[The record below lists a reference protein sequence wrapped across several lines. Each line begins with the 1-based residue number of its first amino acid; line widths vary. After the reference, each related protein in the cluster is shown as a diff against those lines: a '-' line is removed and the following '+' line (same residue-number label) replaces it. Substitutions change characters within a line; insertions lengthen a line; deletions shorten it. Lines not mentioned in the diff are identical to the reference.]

1 MATTII
7 DTFITRYAFQVD
19 QQSARRV
26 NTFVS
31 GLQTRIR
38 ALGGALS
45 TLGVA
50 GGLGIAGITQALRE
64 YSRVTNTIQN
74 SLLDLTKKQD
84 EAISDAKKG
93 LKEYQYGWRSVDR
106 TISRVFTTTQHLEG
120 VAALMSGDRSSAA
133 QINKMYRN
141 AALPTAISESI
152 TPAQA
157 GASLTNILRAYG
169 LQDTAEQMKHVADV
183 IASFATKHAIP
194 FASMDRIL
202 SGLGERSQNAGV
214 SLREMAGILTYLGS
228 EGLDPSRIDTALR
241 AILSRLLTIET
252 QSPAVKERL
261 NRAGISA
268 DDIKRNYFGEGGKGL
283 LALLYE
289 FRDKKVDSS
298 TLRALMGEEAY
309 VIFGKMVSD
318 VGKLSRVIWESQRY
332 GGGAADKRAQVM
344 SSGLGPS
351 IVGVT
356 SSLQALAIAIGK
368 TGVIEGLTVF
378 TNLIASI
385 VDAFTGAFIFSGV
398 FGENLRKYLWASV
411 FGGLTLLAFRE
422 KIKTGYLFA
431 RGRSR
436 ATDALSRSISDETA
450 RLAVRQEQELNRM
463 GVGGDQR
470 ERIRIRQERK
480 LNSIWRRRIADE
492 SFDPGLSFGKSRSR
506 ENRLWRM
513 VMRTPGPKPGA
524 PRTVRSLRDFDPIIG
539 HVAPWRYTFRP
550 SRFNEIS
557 AYTKLKSSTH
567 YHGGQKWRSRLW
579 AAGGLGLGAIS
590 KVGGAFRG
598 VWRLLR
604 GLLGQWGLLLTLG
617 IELVPLLINNWRSI
631 IEFFKS
637 PIQNLSRWFDSL
649 SGLQNPGPLKTA
661 EQEKKE
667 KEMRENYMYYDQWK
681 KNMER
686 MGIDR
691 PSEGDRSA
699 SLNVN
704 IGDIHVATAAGASGE
719 DIATGIRTNLVNQ
732 LHSAIENFDNAVSV

>member
-19 QQSARRV
+19 RQSARRV

-31 GLQTRIR
+31 GLQTRVR

-64 YSRVTNTIQN
+64 YSRVTNAIQN
-74 SLLDLTKKQD
+74 NLLNLTKKQG
-84 EAISDAKKG
+84 EAVSDAKKG
-93 LKEYQYGWRSVDR
+93 LKEYEAGLVGIDR
-106 TISRVFTTTQHLEG
+106 TIKRVFTTTQHLEG
-120 VAALMSGDRSSAA
+120 VAALMSGDRSSAT
-133 QINKMYRN
+133 QINKMYKS
-141 AALPTAISESI
+141 AALPTAISESV

-241 AILSRLLTIET
+241 AVLSRLLTIET

-261 NRAGISA
+261 NRAGIST

-289 FRDKKVDSS
+289 FRDKNVDSS

-309 VIFGKMVSD
+309 VIFGEMVSD

-351 IVGVT
+351 ISGIT
-356 SSLQALAIAIGK
+356 SSLQELAVAIGN
-368 TGVIEGLTVF
+368 TGVIEGLTLFADGVAYV
-378 TNLIASI
+378 TNFLSTIIGGLGETIRNSLWA
-385 VDAFTGAFIFSGV
+385 AGFTGLAGLGLWS
-398 FGENLRKYLWASV
+398 LRGKV
-411 FGGLTLLAFRE
+411 
-422 KIKTGYLFA
+422 KTGYLFA

-436 ATDALSRSISDETA
+436 ATDAIARELSNETSTLL
-450 RLAVRQEQELNRM
+450 RRQQHELM
-463 GVGGDQR
+463 GMRVGQDQR
-470 ERIRIRQERK
+470 SKIITGQRKKRQLIWHDRIKKESSLAWLTPQQQER
-480 LNSIWRRRIADE
+480 RRY
-492 SFDPGLSFGKSRSR
+492 K
-506 ENRLWRM
+506 LWRM
-513 VMRTPGPKPGA
+513 VLRTPGINLGA
-524 PRTVRSLRDFDPIIG
+524 PIRTTRGSSADDRSLSG
-539 HVAPWRYTFRP
+539 TVHVP
-550 SRFNEIS
+550 SRLQQAR
-557 AYTKLKSSTH
+557 AYMFDKQVVNMLDGRDRRSKI
-567 YHGGQKWRSRLW
+567 YEKGVKGLDRLGKVSRL
-579 AAGGLGLGAIS
+579 S
-590 KVGGAFRG
+590 RSVGWYLKF
-598 VWRLLR
+598 
-604 GLLGQWGLLLTLG
+604 LLGQWGLLLTLG
-617 IELVPLLINNWRSI
+617 IELIPLLINNWRSI
-631 IEFFKS
+631 VEFFKS